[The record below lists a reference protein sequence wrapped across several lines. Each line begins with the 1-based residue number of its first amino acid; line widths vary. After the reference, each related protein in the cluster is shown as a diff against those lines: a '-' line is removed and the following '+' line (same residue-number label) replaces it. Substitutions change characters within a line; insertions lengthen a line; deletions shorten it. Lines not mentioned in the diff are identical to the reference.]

1 MYEARKEFFSAL
13 EDKISSAEI
22 LLNKPDELK
31 IKLNEVKSSLESDW
45 TSIFSSLNEFPLK
58 ESEKTFLKS
67 LIERLHLIEK
77 RVTGK
82 LEFFDDFQKYIQ
94 VSLEK

>member
-1 MYEARKEFFSAL
+1 M
-13 EDKISSAEI
+13 
-22 LLNKPDELK
+22 NKPDELK
-31 IKLNEVKSSLESDW
+31 IKLNEVKLSLESDW
-45 TSIFSSLNEFPLK
+45 TSIFSTLNEFPLN

-67 LIERLHLIEK
+67 LIERLHLLEK